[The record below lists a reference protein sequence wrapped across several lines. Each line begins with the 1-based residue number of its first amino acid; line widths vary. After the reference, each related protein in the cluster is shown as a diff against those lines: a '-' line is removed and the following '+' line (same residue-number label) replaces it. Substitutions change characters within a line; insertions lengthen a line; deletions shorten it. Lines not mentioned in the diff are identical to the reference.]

1 MLCRAFVRLAAFRD
15 SGYKILLQGGE
26 IVNSDERVSED
37 YNRRLGDA
45 RMTGGSNR
53 PGYIHERAIPQNLE
67 GRAISALSCFGENA
81 KMLSDQVW
89 LNKLR
94 HGSQTAG
101 IVHFSKLYI
110 GYRFQCMH
118 TSLIHAGYSFFASL
132 SCKADTFYS
141 LVPEGALWSVIFV
154 RRGAFY
160 FETFDI
166 CLVH

>member
-26 IVNSDERVSED
+26 IVNSDEKVSED
-37 YNRRLGDA
+37 YNRRLGDV
-45 RMTGGSNR
+45 RMAGGSNI

-101 IVHFSKLYI
+101 IVHFSKSYI
-110 GYRFQCMH
+110 HYCFQCMC
-118 TSLIHAGYSFFASL
+118 TSLIYAGYSFLHHFQLQSRHFL
-132 SCKADTFYS
+132 LFGSRRGS
-141 LVPEGALWSVIFV
+141 LVS
-154 RRGAFY
+154 Y
-160 FETFDI
+160 FCQERCF
-166 CLVH
+166 LF